1 MTSDERL
8 DLLPDRN
15 WEKYTVQE
23 MQDKISRELE
33 YLNAT
38 WEMPGSSGPLT
49 PRLGKLR
56 EQFVQISQ
64 VMAMNSLW
72 LDKLVEMV
80 EMKKKDVE
88 ECEQAATDFS
98 GFVDDLKRIE
108 QANHTFKTEVYE
120 HLKENAKQGS
130 TTQTGGS
137 KALGGL
143 RNPVKTRNSVK
154 RSRKRSLTKSR
165 RRSLKSS
172 RSLKMPPR
180 SKGLERASVLS

>member
-1 MTSDERL
+1 
-8 DLLPDRN
+8 
-15 WEKYTVQE
+15 
-23 MQDKISRELE
+23 
-33 YLNAT
+33 
-38 WEMPGSSGPLT
+38 
-49 PRLGKLR
+49 
-56 EQFVQISQ
+56 
-64 VMAMNSLW
+64 MNSLW

-80 EMKKKDVE
+80 EVKKKDVE

-98 GFVDDLKRIE
+98 GFVEDLKRIE

-143 RNPVKTRNSVK
+143 RNSVK
-154 RSRKRSLTKSR
+154 RSRKRALTKSR